1 MFGSEC
7 LNPCKGERCE
17 EMAKMMEHL
26 IDFSVDPCE
35 DFFAFS
41 CSAKTRGT
49 GSPVPLKPL
58 ESKEELL
65 KFPPKKF
72 EYMKKFYLSCTNI
85 NAGFTTEEVFAKCTE
100 EEGPSG
106 ERCTEEE
113 VREYGEIFVQIL
125 NFVQK
130 FFKET
135 AFPAVTENWEENS
148 KFLFGGN
155 GWTWEA
161 MSANILKNFFYM
173 GASNQIREEFF
184 RGFPWLRT
192 EYFKSNVFF
201 APLISSMWS
210 AEELNA
216 PEADDVH
223 SIYIVPMTI
232 PRRLGSLTTSPRYKA
247 LLTKVLK
254 SFGRNASA
262 IEADVSSILEMEKR
276 LFAMRLPS
284 HFTRSSIHHPYIP
297 EHYKEGRSVTIREL
311 SFLVPEVSWKSYIES
326 ALDQNPTVKIL
337 PSTKVYIPE
346 IHLMQALGKF
356 LGGLTARDQANLLIW
371 RIFAAFA
378 N

>member
-1 MFGSEC
+1 MGTLSLCVFICLLLDVNSLPTYGSEC

-49 GSPVPLKPL
+49 ISPVSVKPL

-100 EEGPSG
+100 EEGPGG

-125 NFVQK
+125 SFVQK

-135 AFPAVTENWEENS
+135 AFPAVTENWEEKTRNS
-148 KFLFGGN
+148 FQGS

-173 GASNQIREEFF
+173 GASNQIGVEFI
-184 RGFPWLRT
+184 RGFPWLKT

-223 SIYIVPMTI
+223 SI
-232 PRRLGSLTTSPRYKA
+232 
-247 LLTKVLK
+247 
-254 SFGRNASA
+254 
-262 IEADVSSILEMEKR
+262 
-276 LFAMRLPS
+276 
-284 HFTRSSIHHPYIP
+284 
-297 EHYKEGRSVTIREL
+297 
-311 SFLVPEVSWKSYIES
+311 
-326 ALDQNPTVKIL
+326 
-337 PSTKVYIPE
+337 
-346 IHLMQALGKF
+346 
-356 LGGLTARDQANLLIW
+356 
-371 RIFAAFA
+371 
-378 N
+378 